1 MKTKRTRTK
10 RKRKRKRTA
19 PTNRRSCASRT
30 KTRECTMERF
40 VHNANIEHYRRLIA
54 ESEFDPSRDEG
65 RHKMLLTHL
74 NVSADECLFLRVASG
89 AAWYLLKRSGR
100 LGLKARRPRGR

>member
-1 MKTKRTRTK
+1 
-10 RKRKRKRTA
+10 
-19 PTNRRSCASRT
+19 
-30 KTRECTMERF
+30 MERF
-40 VHNANIEHYRRLIA
+40 VHNENIEHYRRLIA

-89 AAWYLLKRSGR
+89 AAWDPPKRSGR
-100 LGLKARRPRGR
+100 LVLKSETTKRPLESGGPESPRPDDATLAASHRSIVPNT